1 MRTASSTLHPA
12 VYGTLRTAII
22 GYGVA
27 AFSWLFTK
35 RGIIE
40 DPLAA
45 EASSTARLLFASGIA
60 CQVLAFVLRLWIKRT
75 SGSEDGA
82 NAMALIELLA
92 DGATVLI
99 FAVATFRGINAL
111 ALPL

>member
-1 MRTASSTLHPA
+1 MRTASSTLNPA
-12 VYGTLRTAII
+12 IYGTLRTAII

-27 AFSWLFTK
+27 AFSWLFT
-35 RGIIE
+35 RGGIIE

-60 CQVLAFVLRLWIKRT
+60 CQVLAFAARWWIKRT
-75 SGSEDGA
+75 FGSEGGA
-82 NAMALIELLA
+82 NAAALVEVLA

-99 FAVATFRGINAL
+99 FAIATFRGINAL